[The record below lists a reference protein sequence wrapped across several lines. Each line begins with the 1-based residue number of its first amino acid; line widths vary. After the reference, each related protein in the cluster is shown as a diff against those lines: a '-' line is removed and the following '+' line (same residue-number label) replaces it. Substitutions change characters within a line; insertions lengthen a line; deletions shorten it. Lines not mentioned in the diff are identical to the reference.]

1 MKIYSLTVTMLVG
14 AAFTLHAGDCPNWS
28 PKFDRITNPEVIEK
42 LKQMTD
48 WDAVCE
54 QSGGAAKIIVIFKA
68 NIKTAKEHL
77 ETAQAAAD
85 QLAASEADKRRT
97 VTWEECKNAKSAFMA
112 AKCEVLNMQELILSL
127 DGSIDLA
134 RCRLDQGK

>member
-1 MKIYSLTVTMLVG
+1 MASALN
-14 AAFTLHAGDCPNWS
+14 AGDCPNWS
-28 PKFDRITNPEVIEK
+28 PKFDQITNPEVKDK

-77 ETAQAAAD
+77 AKAQDAAD
-85 QLAASEADKRRT
+85 QLAASEQDKRRP
-97 VTWEECKNAKSAFMA
+97 VTWEECKNPGNAFMA

-134 RCRLDQGK
+134 QCRLDHGK